1 MDRINIDPLMRSL
14 LAQLESAKTTR
25 RQADEEIAEITSMI
39 QDVPRAAEDP
49 RVITNMLHR
58 IQRRDACTMFDQI
71 RLALET
77 NKAGMTSF
85 QVIYW
90 MWMKTALEFLNYWP
104 CIVPTA
110 LQCMMEAGEV
120 KEFTN
125 KKGKK
130 AYRLKKAR
138 RASTRR
144 VGAHNN
150 PKIKSASK
158 PNRTPVRRPSGY
170 RRLARR
176 RTYRRRVSTKTSG
189 KTKISPLR

>member
-49 RVITNMLHR
+49 RVISNMLHR

-90 MWMKTALEFLNYWP
+90 MWMK
-104 CIVPTA
+104 
-110 LQCMMEAGEV
+110 
-120 KEFTN
+120 
-125 KKGKK
+125 
-130 AYRLKKAR
+130 KAR

-158 PNRTPVRRPSGY
+158 PNRTPARRPSGY

-176 RTYRRRVSTKTSG
+176 RTYRRRVSTKASG
-189 KTKISPLR
+189 ET